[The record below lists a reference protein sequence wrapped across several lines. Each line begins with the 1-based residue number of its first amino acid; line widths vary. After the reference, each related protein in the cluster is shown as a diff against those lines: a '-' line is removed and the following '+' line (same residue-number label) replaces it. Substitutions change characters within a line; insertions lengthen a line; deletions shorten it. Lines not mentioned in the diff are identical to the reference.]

1 MRRSFEEEILDGGG
15 QLPEVLARAHR
26 ALSLTHS
33 LLGNHA
39 AILRALRCDGP
50 AVRRVLDIGCGHG
63 GLLEKVRRQMG
74 ADVLGVDLRPPEGGV
89 GEFPILQLDAVREVL
104 PRADVA
110 VCVCLVHHLR
120 DEEFVEMIRN
130 VGRTCRRFVILDLV
144 RHRVPLALFSA
155 VRAAVLAES
164 ECAGW
169 APVYPAGVHAGGVSR
184 VDRAGGGGDEG
195 AISDI
200 RWRHSGSGKW
210 RTFATDPERHRAGHN
225 LPHPTCFQACHCS
238 RPPRFDG
245 GSVQSFVELPISVTL
260 LL

>member
-15 QLPEVLARAHR
+15 HLPEMLARAHR

-39 AILRALRCDGP
+39 AILRALRRDGP
-50 AVRRVLDIGCGHG
+50 AVRRVVDIGCGHG
-63 GLLEKVRRQMG
+63 GLLEKVQRQIG
-74 ADVLGVDLRPPEGGV
+74 AEVLGVDLRPPECSL

-110 VCVCLVHHLR
+110 VCVCLAHHLR

-155 VRAAVLAES
+155 VAPLCLPRVNVLDGCQSIRRAYTPEEFRALVARALA
-164 ECAGW
+164 GTRGNFRHTV
-169 APVYPAGVHAGGVSR
+169 APFW
-184 VDRAGGGGDEG
+184 
-195 AISDI
+195 I
-200 RWRHSGSGKW
+200 RQM
-210 RTFATDPERHRAGHN
+210 ADV
-225 LPHPTCFQACHCS
+225 CY
-238 RPPRFDG
+238 
-245 GSVQSFVELPISVTL
+245 
-260 LL
+260 